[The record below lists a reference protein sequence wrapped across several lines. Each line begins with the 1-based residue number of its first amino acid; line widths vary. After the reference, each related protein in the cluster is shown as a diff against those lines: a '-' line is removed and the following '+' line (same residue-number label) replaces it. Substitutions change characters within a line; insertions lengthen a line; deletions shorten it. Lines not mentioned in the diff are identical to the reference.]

1 MADVTAPCLHGHP
14 SPQAGCICVY
24 GWSGSRCDTFVLPSC
39 LASPDAAPETAVCT
53 AKRPL
58 SCACVA
64 ECVAAGAFPAH
75 VWHVCVTRSQDRPT
89 ANLSAPRG
97 SELERLAPLSRDEL
111 EGLGD
116 GRGGRHQL
124 RSGGA

>member
-1 MADVTAPCLHGHP
+1 MLADVLTGLCLHGHP

-58 SCACVA
+58 SCALA
-64 ECVAAGAFPAH
+64 TRRRRPAA
-75 VWHVCVTRSQDRPT
+75 
-89 ANLSAPRG
+89 APPH
-97 SELERLAPLSRDEL
+97 SLAAL
-111 EGLGD
+111 
-116 GRGGRHQL
+116 
-124 RSGGA
+124 

>member
-1 MADVTAPCLHGHP
+1 MLADVLTGLCLHGHP

-89 ANLSAPRG
+89 ANLSAP
-97 SELERLAPLSRDEL
+97 LSRDEL